1 MRALVI
7 SDIHSNLPALEA
19 VLAAAPPYDTVWNL
33 GDIVGYGANPNEV
46 VDLARKL
53 GGIVIRGNH
62 DRACSDPDAFAL
74 HHRLSPVATTAAIW
88 TDMVLTVENREWLLG
103 LPPGPVK
110 PLRRNLICVHGSPCS
125 EDSYISSERE
135 ARSALDA
142 SEARITL
149 FGHTHEQVEWISNQ
163 RILYDVEPDFSSRLE
178 KVHSEIRVR
187 HRGYN
192 RVLLNPGSV
201 GQPRDGDWRA
211 AFAIYDD
218 SELRWTWYRVPYAVD
233 IAQRIILRAGLP
245 EVVATRLR
253 DGT

>member
-7 SDIHSNLPALEA
+7 SDIHANLQALEA
-19 VLAAAPPYDTVWNL
+19 VLAAAPAYDTVWNL

-46 VDLARKL
+46 IDLARKL

-62 DRACSDPDAFAL
+62 DRACSDPATFGL
-74 HHRLSPVATTAAIW
+74 RHRLSPVAATAAIW
-88 TDMVLTVENREWLLG
+88 TNMVLTEENREWLLG

-110 PLRRNLICVHGSPCS
+110 PLRRSLICVHGSPRG
-125 EDSYISSERE
+125 EDAYISSEHE
-135 ARSALDA
+135 ARAALDA

-149 FGHTHEQVEWISNQ
+149 FGHTHEQVEWRSSQ
-163 RILYDVEPDFSSRLE
+163 KALYDFQPHFGSRRELVEFE
-178 KVHSEIRVR
+178 MRVR
-187 HRGYN
+187 HRGHN
-192 RVLLNPGSV
+192 RLLLNPGSV

-218 SELRWTWYRVPYAVD
+218 AELQWTWYRIPYAVET
-233 IAQRIILRAGLP
+233 AQRSILRAGLP
-245 EVVATRLR
+245 EVLATRLR